1 MAEPESNQHLKSS
14 AHTQAQLRKMERS
27 FKKGQKL
34 FVEGDPPGDM
44 YILMAGILT
53 VTSRGVHVATINS
66 PGAYVGEMSVLLR
79 EPRTATVTAEED
91 CRVLC
96 VQEKDILEFLTH
108 APDLALKLSRILAER
123 LKHTNAAFTTYRREM
138 SERVKYLSDRVYK
151 VFLLS
156 KNPSKSSLSEMNSIV
171 RETVTYMAALK
182 PLDEEKRGERI
193 L

>member
-1 MAEPESNQHLKSS
+1 
-14 AHTQAQLRKMERS
+14 
-27 FKKGQKL
+27 
-34 FVEGDPPGDM
+34 
-44 YILMAGILT
+44 
-53 VTSRGVHVATINS
+53 
-66 PGAYVGEMSVLLR
+66 
-79 EPRTATVTAEED
+79 
-91 CRVLC
+91 
-96 VQEKDILEFLTH
+96 
-108 APDLALKLSRILAER
+108 
-123 LKHTNAAFTTYRREM
+123 M